1 MINFDLITDGV
12 FVGTCPASNID
23 VQRLKQAGITAT
35 LNMQTDRDF
44 NVNGINWPSLE
55 KSYHQ
60 SGISSYRYP
69 IIDFDDEEMLSL
81 IGGAAKL
88 LNEITENHSRIYVH
102 CTAGQQRSPSAVI
115 AWLAWQKGH
124 GLDDAIEIVMKAR
137 KCDPPL
143 HVLKKADSLLEQNN
157 SGS

>member
-1 MINFDLITDGV
+1 VINFDLITDGI
-12 FVGTCPASNID
+12 FVGTCPASTVD
-23 VQRLKQAGITAT
+23 VQRLKQAGITAI

-44 NVNGINWPSLE
+44 NVNGINWPMLE
-55 KSYHQ
+55 KNYHQ

-69 IIDFDDEEMLSL
+69 IIDFDDDDMLSL

-88 LNEITENHSRIYVH
+88 LDEITKNHPRIYVH

-115 AWLAWQKGH
+115 TWLAWQKNH
-124 GLDDAIEIVMKAR
+124 ALENAINIVMKAR

-143 HVLKKADSLLEQNN
+143 HVLRKADDLLEQ
-157 SGS
+157 SKHKP

>member
-12 FVGTCPASNID
+12 FVGTCPGSTID
-23 VQRLKQAGITAT
+23 VQRLKQAGISAV

-44 NVNGINWPSLE
+44 IVNGINWPMLE
-55 KSYHQ
+55 KNYHQ
-60 SGISSYRYP
+60 SGLSSYRYP
-69 IIDFDDEEMLSL
+69 IIDFDDADMLNL

-102 CTAGQQRSPSAVI
+102 CTAGQQRSPSAAI
-115 AWLAWQKGH
+115 AWLAWQKDL
-124 GLDDAIEIVMKAR
+124 GLENAIDIVMKAR

-143 HVLKKADSLLEQNN
+143 HVLIKANSLLEQNN
-157 SGS
+157 TKS